1 MGEANARVQKSQANG
16 MEKKLEVDRSSG
28 QAAAYIKDMAIGLR
42 QLAVNHNLPTL
53 TLILEMVATEAN
65 NHCITLAAV
74 KNTPPS
80 LIR

>member
-1 MGEANARVQKSQANG
+1 MSEASAKVQKSQANG

-53 TLILEMVATEAN
+53 TLILEMAATEAS
-65 NHCITLAAV
+65 NHCTGLGAV
-74 KNTPPS
+74 KNTPPN

>member
-1 MGEANARVQKSQANG
+1 MGEANAKILKPQANG

-53 TLILEMVATEAN
+53 TLILEMAATEAN
-65 NHCITLAAV
+65 NHCIGLGGA
-74 KNTPPS
+74 KNTTLS